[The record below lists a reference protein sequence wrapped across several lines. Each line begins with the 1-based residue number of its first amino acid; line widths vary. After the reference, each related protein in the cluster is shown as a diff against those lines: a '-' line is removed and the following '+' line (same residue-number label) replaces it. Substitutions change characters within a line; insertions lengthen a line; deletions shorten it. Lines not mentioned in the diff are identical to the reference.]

1 MPARRSRHDHFP
13 RVDPARRTAIRAAV
27 SELDAAWTAADTAPD
42 GLLTAIDAQA
52 DASPDAAIT
61 ALLPWLTDTEWL
73 TARLTSALALLRTD
87 PFARPPLR
95 PVGGADGALGGLVLA
110 DRATIR
116 LTLRLWPFAT
126 HTPAPAPAIFVPGRA
141 ALHILASGGAQLCH
155 HRVVVTPAEE
165 AGAFT
170 ARAAAP
176 CHSALP
182 RPLHTGETLH
192 LDTAR
197 QSVSLIPGQHDT
209 LVLELTVQP
218 SSPLPIRS
226 YDPATG
232 ALLHV
237 SASRRDSS
245 FRAMALTLLRHL
257 GRPDAAPL
265 FVAET
270 QSEDFAARWHAMRE
284 LIALAPTAAHA
295 PLAAMAA
302 TDPHPEVRAAA
313 KATLALLSP
322 LPLAGGGV
330 TRHVT
335 RDTGGPVTS
344 NAAEHAPPKPSPKGE
359 GLKDAPCPAP

>member
-13 RVDPARRTAIRAAV
+13 RADPARRTAIRAAV

-52 DASPDAAIT
+52 DASPDASIT
-61 ALLPWLTDTEWL
+61 ALLPWLTDPSWL
-73 TARLTSALALLRTD
+73 ADRLGSALALLRSD

-95 PVGGADGALGGLVLA
+95 PVGGADGAPGGLVLA
-110 DRATIR
+110 DRGAVR

-126 HTPAPAPAIFVPGRA
+126 HAPTPAPAIFVPGRA

-155 HRVVVTPAEE
+155 HQVAVTPAEE

-197 QSVSLIPGQHDT
+197 QSVSLIPGQRDT
-209 LVLELTVQP
+209 LLLELTVQP
-218 SSPLPIRS
+218 PSPLPIRS

-232 ALLHV
+232 HLLHV

-265 FVAET
+265 FEAET
-270 QSEDFAARWHAMRE
+270 RSPDFAARWHAMRE
-284 LIALAPTAAHA
+284 LIALNPAAALPH
-295 PLAAMAA
+295 LAAMVA
-302 TDPHPEVRAAA
+302 TDPHPEVRRAA
-313 KATLALLSP
+313 KAALALLSP
-322 LPLAGGGV
+322 LPLAGGVG
-330 TRHVT
+330 
-335 RDTGGPVTS
+335 GGPVTP
-344 NAAEHAPPKPSPKGE
+344 NVAEHAPPKPSPKGE